1 MAIIFKEEGHVY
13 ESTDQ
18 DKINWTSVTSFIG
31 MFKPKFDAKAQAKK
45 SAKNK
50 RSKWYGMTEKEIL
63 QAYNYAIKGG
73 KALLITTGTIGSLET
88 LEIINKSSAIKS
100 RTSEEEY
107 DEENTWD

>member
-1 MAIIFKEEGHVY
+1 MAIVFKEEGHVY

-45 SAKNK
+45 SSKNK

-63 QAYNYAIKGG
+63 DAWNSETERAIKLG
-73 KALLITTGTIGSLET
+73 
-88 LEIINKSSAIKS
+88 NWYHNQ
-100 RTSEEEY
+100 R
-107 DEENTWD
+107 EENICEKLI